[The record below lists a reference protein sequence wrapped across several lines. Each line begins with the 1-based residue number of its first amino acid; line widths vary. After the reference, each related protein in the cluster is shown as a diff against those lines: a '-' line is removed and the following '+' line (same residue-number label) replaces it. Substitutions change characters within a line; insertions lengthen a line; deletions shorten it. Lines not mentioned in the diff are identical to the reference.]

1 MQSKFAL
8 VLLCCAFAGSHSAQ
22 AAPVKQQQLNL
33 YSNQGADYFPFPEGA
48 QVQVTQLVCPP
59 GVTVSVTCRTASRGK
74 CGNWYLGPNGTATAG
89 SQGKTGIASLA
100 YSGNENCSATIVVKR
115 P

>member
-8 VLLCCAFAGSHSAQ
+8 VLLCCAFAASFSAQ
-22 AAPVKQQQLNL
+22 AAPAKPKQMNL
-33 YSNQGADYFPFPEGA
+33 YSNQGADYFSFPEGA
-48 QVQVTQLVCPP
+48 QVQVTQLVCPA

-74 CGNWYLGPNGTATAG
+74 CGNWYLGLNGTATAG
-89 SQGKTGIASLA
+89 SNGKTGIASLV
-100 YSGNENCSATIVVKR
+100 YSGNENCSATIVVKG

>member
-8 VLLCCAFAGSHSAQ
+8 VLLCCAFAGSYSAQ
-22 AAPVKQQQLNL
+22 AAPGKQQQMNL

-48 QVQVTQLVCPP
+48 QVQVTQLVCPA
-59 GVTVSVTCRTASRGK
+59 GVTVSVTCRTAARGK
-74 CGNWYLGPNGTATAG
+74 CGNWYLGLNGTATAG
-89 SQGKTGIASLA
+89 SNGKTGIASLV
-100 YSGNENCSATIVVKR
+100 YSGNENCSATIVVKG